1 MRYGY
6 WLPVFGGWLRNVEN
20 EGMHATWPY
29 VSRLAR
35 RSEEIGYD
43 LTLIA
48 ELNLNDIKGVEA
60 PSLDA
65 WSTAA
70 ALAAVTHRLELMVA
84 VRPTFH
90 NPALLAKQAANIDH
104 ISNGRVSLNV
114 VSSWWAEEAKK
125 YGVQFDQHDDRY
137 ARTSEWLDVVDQAW
151 KQDHVSYHGKYY
163 RVDDL
168 VLQPKPISF
177 PRPVIYAGGE
187 SEAAKNLISQKCDAY
202 VMHGGPPKRL
212 REKIQDLSARREKWG
227 LPPMQFGVAAYAIV
241 RDSEEEAQ
249 RELRRITDV
258 RQNAAGYGNYQQW
271 LANTQLEQRLSL
283 EDYSVSNRGLRSGL
297 VGTPEQVAER
307 VAEFEEA
314 GVDLLLLQ
322 FSPQLEEMER
332 FAAQVIQP
340 AARFGPKLV
349 DEFASR
355 EVRRAANC

>member
-1 MRYGY
+1 MAAS
-6 WLPVFGGWLRNVEN
+6 WE
-20 EGMHATWPY
+20 Y

-35 RSEEIGYD
+35 RSEEIGFD

-48 ELNLNDIKGVEA
+48 ELNLNDIKGPEA

-70 ALAAVTHRLELMVA
+70 ALAAVTKRLELMVA

-104 ISNGRVSLNV
+104 ISGGRVSLNV
-114 VSSWWAEEAKK
+114 VSSWWSEEAKK
-125 YGVQFDQHDDRY
+125 YGVHFDQHDDRY

-151 KQDHVSYHGKYY
+151 KADHFSYHGKYY
-163 RVDDL
+163 KVDDL
-168 VLQPKPISF
+168 VLQPKPVAQ

-202 VMHGGPPKRL
+202 VMHGDPPDRI
-212 REKIQDLSARREKWG
+212 REKINDLSARRKKWG
-227 LPPMQFGVAAYAIV
+227 LPRMQFGVAAYGVV
-241 RDSEEEAQ
+241 RQTEREA
-249 RELRRITDV
+249 RDEVRRITDV
-258 RQNAAGYGNYQQW
+258 QQNAAGYGNYQQW
-271 LANTQLEQRLSL
+271 LANTQLEQRVSL

-307 VAEFEEA
+307 IAEFEEV

-332 FAAQVIQP
+332 FSELVIKSEHK
-340 AARFGPKLV
+340 AL
-349 DEFASR
+349 ASAI
-355 EVRRAANC
+355 V